1 MRNLPIFPQ
10 IATVVAV
17 VGLAALFGP
26 AAESQD
32 RPLILLKAPVLASA
46 QGEAA
51 PKPIDLD
58 GDGIDDS
65 SAFAAALAA
74 EADQLSAE
82 RNAIPVPKSKPR
94 VDDDIVVLRV
104 MQLPC
109 PDAPHKAVADLDAPL
124 QRLSEKTPWVL
135 LAGPE
140 NAPNVKG
147 QELRVLGQP
156 VLGKSSEGARILV
169 IEPDNGT
176 MPEAAIPVSTLPK
189 GCVVE
194 PTVS

>member
-1 MRNLPIFPQ
+1 MRNLPIFPRV
-10 IATVVAV
+10 ATAAAI

-26 AAESQD
+26 SAESQD
-32 RPLILLKAPVLASA
+32 RPLILMKAPVLASA

-51 PKPIDLD
+51 PSPIDLD

-65 SAFAAALAA
+65 AAFAAALAA
-74 EADQLSAE
+74 EADQFGAE
-82 RNAIPVPKSKPR
+82 RDFVPVPKSKPHI
-94 VDDDIVVLRV
+94 DDDVVVLRV
-104 MQLPC
+104 MHLPC
-109 PDAPHKAVADLDAPL
+109 PDTPHKAVADLDAPL

-140 NAPNVKG
+140 KAPNVKG

-156 VLGKSSEGARILV
+156 VLGKSLESTRILV
-169 IEPDNGT
+169 IEPDDGT
-176 MPEAAIPVSTLPK
+176 TPETAIPVSTLPK
-189 GCVVE
+189 GCIAE